1 MWVPHSEQRAHGCI
15 IRVDLENRP
24 VTFVDVLQ
32 RWQDDPLFRAFFTA
46 LLADAPYSAFRW
58 ETPPI
63 AAASASGPF
72 EFVLI
77 DSPELETEPDPEA
90 FAEHFAAA
98 ASDDVVSF
106 SNLNHDAILVVPR
119 PIGHPCH
126 PSNYVHI
133 GAFVRSAP
141 EPQQHALWRLVGRLA
156 ERRLGPNP
164 IWLSTAEAGV
174 PWLHVRL
181 DQRPKYY
188 RHAPYREG
196 SRVNK
201 CKGDS

>member
-1 MWVPHSEQRAHGCI
+1 MWVPHSEQLAHGCI

-90 FAEHFAAA
+90 FVEHFAAA

-119 PIGHPCH
+119 PIGHP
-126 PSNYVHI
+126 SNYVHI
-133 GAFVRSAP
+133 GAFELSLRRGGCCSVDRPSA
-141 EPQQHALWRLVGRLA
+141 
-156 ERRLGPNP
+156 
-164 IWLSTAEAGV
+164 
-174 PWLHVRL
+174 
-181 DQRPKYY
+181 
-188 RHAPYREG
+188 
-196 SRVNK
+196 
-201 CKGDS
+201 

>member
-1 MWVPHSEQRAHGCI
+1 MSGCPISPLHVPCSYSFKIQIMWVPHSEQLAHGCI

-32 RWQDDPLFRAFFTA
+32 RWQDDPLFRAFLTA

-119 PIGHPCH
+119 PIGHP
-126 PSNYVHI
+126 SNYVHI
-133 GAFVRSAP
+133 GAFELSLRRGGCCGVDRRSP
-141 EPQQHALWRLVGRLA
+141 
-156 ERRLGPNP
+156 
-164 IWLSTAEAGV
+164 
-174 PWLHVRL
+174 
-181 DQRPKYY
+181 
-188 RHAPYREG
+188 
-196 SRVNK
+196 
-201 CKGDS
+201 